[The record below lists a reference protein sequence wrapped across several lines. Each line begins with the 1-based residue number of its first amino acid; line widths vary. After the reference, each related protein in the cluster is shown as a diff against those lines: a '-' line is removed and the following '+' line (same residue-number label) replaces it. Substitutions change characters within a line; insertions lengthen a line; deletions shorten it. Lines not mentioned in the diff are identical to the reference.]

1 MIHKE
6 IAFFDLDNTLW
17 YIHSDI
23 WIIEKEKPNIPL
35 FKINPIEFSL
45 IKNGIYV
52 KDNFPIEYNDETYY
66 ISKDIYE
73 KLKMKIKNI
82 KLNKLG
88 ISYVEFFDENVLS
101 KKSVQLLLNN
111 IKHLVGKN
119 IEIGVLTART
129 DRKKHAVLLNKLR
142 KNLLEYGLT
151 IDKIYFVSDSVR
163 LVSGKITYNKNKIL
177 LEHMMGLTIEDNKF
191 IPIKKDAYS
200 KVYFYDDIVQ
210 NIRSANSI
218 QEYFDDIIK
227 RCDDDVIEYVN
238 ERIKSMPTLI
248 TNLVSNNEL
257 NPFETKI
264 IKLRPSIKYPIRV
277 DDNKLTT
284 KFDLF
289 SGKTPKI

>member
-289 SGKTPKI
+289 SGKTPEI